1 MIPQIYGNDEVLQL
15 IRTMRE
21 RDRMPH
27 ATLFFGE
34 RGMGRKTVARYFAMT
49 ALCKGDH
56 APCGECASCKKLLL
70 DDMDEVHPHP
80 DVIWVEHSGKK
91 RGFSVDTVRAVCRD
105 AIVAPND
112 GERKVYIFSDCDRME
127 SLAQNTLLKLTEE
140 PPPHVLLVFTAE
152 HRNAFLTTMLSRM
165 MPVAV
170 RPCTIA
176 ECEEALVTQHDCRQ
190 QDAARAA
197 SACGGNIGR
206 ALEWLESPDV
216 QELTRNAALLTEAVA
231 GHRQYE
237 ILRILSQYESD
248 RQAAAELIRLLDL
261 QLRDGLTLRYD
272 KTHLTGTDAASA
284 GKLSETLTVNRTC
297 RLHQAVQNAY
307 DALQASVSVK
317 LALAALGGALIS

>member
-15 IRTMRE
+15 IHTMRE
-21 RDRMPH
+21 RGRMPH

-34 RGMGRKTVARYFAMT
+34 RGMGRKTIARYFAMT
-49 ALCKGDH
+49 ALCTGDH
-56 APCGECASCKKLLL
+56 APCGECSACKKLLH

-80 DVIWVEHSGKK
+80 DVMWVEHSGKK

-112 GERKVYIFSDCDRME
+112 GERKVYIFADCDQMDIR
-127 SLAQNTLLKLTEE
+127 AQNTLLKLTEE
-140 PPPHVLLVFTAE
+140 PPAHVLLVFTAE

-165 MPVAV
+165 MPIAV
-170 RPCTIA
+170 RPCTIE
-176 ECEEALVTQHDCRQ
+176 ECEEALVTQHECRQ
-190 QDAARAA
+190 QDAAKAA

-206 ALEWLESPDV
+206 ALQWLDSPEV
-216 QELTRNAALLTEAVA
+216 QELTQNAARLTEAVA

-237 ILRILSQYESD
+237 ILRILAQYESD
-248 RQAAAELIRLLDL
+248 RTAAAELIRLLDL
-261 QLRDGLTLRYD
+261 QLRDALALQFD

-284 GKLSETLTVNRTC
+284 GKLSASITVNRTR
-297 RLHQAVQNAY
+297 RLHEAVQNAY

>member
-1 MIPQIYGNDEVLQL
+1 MIPQIYGNDEVLSL
-15 IRTMRE
+15 IRTMRA

-34 RGMGRKTVARYFAMT
+34 RGMGRKTIARYFAMT
-49 ALCKGDH
+49 ALCTGEN
-56 APCGECASCKKLLL
+56 APCGACPSCRKILL

-80 DVIWVEHSGKK
+80 DLIWVEHSGKK

-112 GERKVYIFSDCDRME
+112 GDRKVYLFSDCDQMDIR
-127 SLAQNTLLKLTEE
+127 AQNTLLKLTEE
-140 PPPHVLLVFTAE
+140 PPAHVLLVFTAE

-165 MPVAV
+165 MPIAV
-170 RPCTIA
+170 RPCTVA
-176 ECEEALVTQHDCRQ
+176 DCEEAMVTQHECRP

-197 SACGGNIGR
+197 KACGGNIGR
-206 ALEWLESPDV
+206 ALQWLDSPEI
-216 QELTRNAALLTEAVA
+216 QELTGNAARLTEAVA

-248 RQAAAELIRLLDL
+248 RQAAAELLRLLDL
-261 QLRDGLTLRYD
+261 QLRDALAMHYD
-272 KTHLTGTDAASA
+272 KSHLTGSDTASA
-284 GKLSETLTVNRTC
+284 EKLSASLTVSRTR
-297 RLHQAVQNAY
+297 RLHEAIQNAY